1 MIDER
6 TRWATFSADLRLLT
20 ASLDLSPRIT
30 RATVTSTSGPPDGL
44 STGCLASH
52 TSGGTIRCSHS
63 RLTDERTRLPASVTL

>member
-52 TSGGTIRCSHS
+52 TYVGWYHTV
-63 RLTDERTRLPASVTL
+63 LTQPADRRADAMGDLR